1 MVKWLFSH
9 LTIPPFIFAAMTSE
23 IIYNGNLRTTAR
35 HLQSGE
41 AIITDAPVDNQ
52 GKGEAFSPTDL
63 VATALGSCMMT
74 IMGIKARDAGID
86 IEGTKAAVNKIM
98 AANPRRIAKVEVTF
112 TMPGKN
118 YSEDEKMMLRE
129 AALNC
134 PVCKSLSAE
143 CEAAVEFVW

>member
-1 MVKWLFSH
+1 
-9 LTIPPFIFAAMTSE
+9 MTSE